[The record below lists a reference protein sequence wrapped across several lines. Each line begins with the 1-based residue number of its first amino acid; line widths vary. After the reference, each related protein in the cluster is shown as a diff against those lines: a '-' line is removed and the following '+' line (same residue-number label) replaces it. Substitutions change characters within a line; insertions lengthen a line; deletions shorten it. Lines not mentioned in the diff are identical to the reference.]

1 MIDPK
6 VLQILRHALGYDA
19 YSGRGKEYRNY
30 YMVSPTGDTYELLCS
45 MQRAGLVVRMATP
58 EWTNLVGFYVSA
70 SGQRVVE
77 ENKPKPLS
85 RGRQRYLDYLRSDG
99 SMTFIEYLKARQKI
113 NAIGC

>member
-1 MIDPK
+1 VIDPK

-19 YSGRGKEYRNY
+19 YSGRGREYRNY
-30 YMVSPTGDTYELLCS
+30 YTVSPTGDNYELLCS

-58 EWTNLVGFYVSA
+58 DWTDLVGFYVTIA
-70 SGQRVVE
+70 GRRAVE

-99 SMTFIEYLKARQKI
+99 SMTFIEYLRHGKK
-113 NAIGC
+113 